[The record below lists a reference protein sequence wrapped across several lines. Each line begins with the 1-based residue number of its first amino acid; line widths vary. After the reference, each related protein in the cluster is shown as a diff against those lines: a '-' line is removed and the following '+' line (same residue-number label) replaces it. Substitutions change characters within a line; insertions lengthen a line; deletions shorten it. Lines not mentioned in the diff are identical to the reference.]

1 MPRFVMGLSPAEF
14 ERQLQPLLAGWIVD
28 RLPAGW
34 RLVRPGQAVNL
45 SCLGLPS
52 VRAGLLELPRSEV
65 TISFADEQRGREAA
79 FLADFLRHFGRGG
92 G

>member
-1 MPRFVMGLSPAEF
+1 MSLTPTEF
-14 ERQLQPLLAGWIVD
+14 ERQLQPLLAGWVVD

-34 RLVRPGQAVNL
+34 RLSRPGQSVSL
-45 SCLGLPS
+45 SCRGLP
-52 VRAGLLELPRSEV
+52 VLRAGLLALPRSEV
-65 TISFADEQRGREAA
+65 VIAFADDIPTGEAA